1 MFEVEDETTESD
13 REFNTEEMMDELQ
26 GEVIDNI
33 PEQNTD
39 QTKLIELSN
48 SEPACTKNFLCSRK
62 YKP

>member
-39 QTKLIELSN
+39 QTL
-48 SEPACTKNFLCSRK
+48 
-62 YKP
+62 